1 LTVARFVPFY
11 EDRAMDF
18 RPLAEVERRQLITAL
33 RGHADR
39 GVALLLDTKDTSFI
53 GTAEEVPDEQVI
65 AAVKSVPCHY

>member
-1 LTVARFVPFY
+1 
-11 EDRAMDF
+11 MDF
-18 RPLAEVERRQLITAL
+18 RPLAEAERRQLITAL

-39 GVALLLDTKDTSFI
+39 GVALLLDEKDTTFA